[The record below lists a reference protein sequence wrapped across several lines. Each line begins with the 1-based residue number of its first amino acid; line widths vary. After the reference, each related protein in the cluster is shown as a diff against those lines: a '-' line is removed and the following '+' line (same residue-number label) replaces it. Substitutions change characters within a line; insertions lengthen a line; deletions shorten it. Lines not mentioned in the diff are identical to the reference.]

1 MFLITNAAQ
10 VNDKLVALP
19 LKYNSTHLRRA
30 WQGGE
35 VKDGPGDVDPGED
48 LPLPLTY
55 NSTHLRR
62 AWQGGG
68 GEGWPR

>member
-48 LPLPLTY
+48 IPTITLNL
-55 NSTHLRR
+55 
-62 AWQGGG
+62 
-68 GEGWPR
+68 